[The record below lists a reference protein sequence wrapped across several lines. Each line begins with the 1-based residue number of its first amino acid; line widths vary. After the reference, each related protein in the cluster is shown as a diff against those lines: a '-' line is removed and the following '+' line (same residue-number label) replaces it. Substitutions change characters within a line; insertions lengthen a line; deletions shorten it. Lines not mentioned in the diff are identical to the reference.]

1 MTLEDHIQ
9 AIEAAVGD
17 ARRGLPEPV
26 FALLSRLT
34 PMVNV
39 DLLIRNDRGET
50 LLTWRDDELYLGW
63 HVPGGVVRFK
73 ERLQHRVDA
82 VARTELG
89 TAVSIEPE
97 PLAVNQI
104 ITAERDARGHF
115 LSFLFACRLDGAP
128 DPALRFGGG
137 KPTRGQWAWHASF
150 PPDMIA
156 SHAIY
161 RAFID
166 PPS

>member
-1 MTLEDHIQ
+1 MTLDDHVK
-9 AIEAAVGD
+9 AIDAAVGD
-17 ARRGLPEPV
+17 ARTGLPEPV

-39 DLLIRNDRGET
+39 DLLIKNDRRET

-73 ERLQHRVDA
+73 ERLAQRVDA

-89 TAVSIEPE
+89 TTVTITPE
-97 PLAVNQI
+97 PLAVNEI
-104 ITAERDARGHF
+104 VTPHRDARGHF

-128 DPALRFGGG
+128 DPALRLDGGAP
-137 KPTRGQWAWHASF
+137 KRGQWAWHASF
-150 PPDMIA
+150 PPDMIP
-156 SHAIY
+156 SHGIY
-161 RAFID
+161 RTFID

>member
-1 MTLEDHIQ
+1 MTLDEHIK
-9 AIEAAVGD
+9 AIDAAVGD

-39 DLLIRNDRGET
+39 DLLIKNDRGET

-73 ERLQHRVDA
+73 ERLEARVDA

-89 TAVSIEPE
+89 AAVSITPE
-97 PLAVNQI
+97 PLAVNEI
-104 ITAERDARGHF
+104 ITVPRDARGHF
-115 LSFLFACRLDGAP
+115 LSFLFECRLEAEP
-128 DPALRFGGG
+128 DPALRLERGTP
-137 KPTRGQWAWHASF
+137 KRGQWAWHASF
-150 PPDMIA
+150 PPDMIQ
-156 SHAIY
+156 SHGIY
-161 RAFID
+161 RKFID